1 MSNTKK
7 VKSARALRLFA
18 TLLALCAACLALQI
32 GALALAE
39 APPTQGAGTKEDPY
53 RIGTAQ
59 TLYDFA
65 QWYNSLDFGGS
76 NLANVSVGE
85 IYVRLTADIDL
96 NPGFTFAK
104 GGYTGNGTPVQW
116 TPIGVSVT
124 EPHAFW
130 GVFDGNGHSISGVY
144 INETS
149 DTGATG
155 ATGLFRYVDS
165 YNLTG
170 TVKNLTIKNSYIG
183 SKSHVTGSVAG
194 VNCGTVENCKSS
206 AFVRVD
212 AQQGAV
218 GGIGGVVGSNNN
230 YWAVTKN
237 CTFTGDVTASGAAP
251 YVGGIVGQNFKGYVK
266 RCANS
271 GSVTASVDKVGGIVG
286 SNIPLNTSD
295 NDKKYGEKAFDGKVL
310 DCVNTGSITGTDAVG
325 GIVGYSEIWRTELV
339 PGEIARCENSGR
351 VTATDAK
358 GPAGGIV
365 GYCNDTDVTNCNNYA
380 NVGGGESSVR
390 GGIVGAFHGKAID
403 ACWYSQA
410 ENINS
415 GLAIVGWK
423 AENAQAPTNSGA
435 LSILEPPTDVTA
447 TPGDRQVALSW
458 TAPSNSG
465 GAEITGYK
473 VAYNTVDTAPM
484 QREDWVET
492 GTADVQYT
500 VTGLKNGVPYYF
512 WVKAVNQQIDSAAS
526 ASASATPVGAAA
538 EVSIG
543 DATTSYTSFADA
555 WNAAVAGSSSTT
567 ATVKLLDNWTATMPS
582 GSTTT
587 SFGTGAGFGD
597 GTAESTGYILVPSEK
612 TIILDLN
619 GQTIDR
625 GLTSAVEYGN
635 VITVSGNLTLKDTSA
650 GKKGT
655 ITGGN
660 NSDGGGVYVAG
671 EDSAGGTFTMEG
683 GSIAGNTAGIGGGVY
698 VDGTF
703 NVSGAAKVSG
713 NTETMSGVSAACN
726 VYLNAGK
733 TITVVGE
740 LTGNAS
746 ISVTTG
752 VPLSAENPT
761 VAITGES
768 DKDYSQYFRSD
779 GHNCVV
785 INKKS
790 GEAQVV
796 SLSLAHTVTYQLT
809 NLTSSNQDNAAYNED
824 YTTTLTPNSGYT
836 LPGTVE
842 VTVDGTALTAGTE
855 YTYVGGVINLLGKKV
870 DGAITITAA
879 GVPYTPP
886 APPTA
891 AYVVDEQGNRTAH
904 ESLAQALDAA
914 KAGQGVEMNT
924 DQAAGEVTVGSGVSL
939 NLNGYDLTADKVTLA
954 EGARLVIGD
963 GQRVQVGDAPAQAGS
978 HIAQWLHGG
987 RHRSDEVADSQGLR

>member
-1 MSNTKK
+1 M
-7 VKSARALRLFA
+7 
-18 TLLALCAACLALQI
+18 
-32 GALALAE
+32 
-39 APPTQGAGTKEDPY
+39 
-53 RIGTAQ
+53 
-59 TLYDFA
+59 
-65 QWYNSLDFGGS
+65 
-76 NLANVSVGE
+76 
-85 IYVRLTADIDL
+85 RLTADIDL
-96 NPGFTFAK
+96 NPGFAFTK

-165 YNLTG
+165 YHLTG

-237 CTFTGDVTASGAAP
+237 CTFTGDVTATGAAP

-365 GYCNDTDVTNCNNYA
+365 G
-380 NVGGGESSVR
+380 
-390 GGIVGAFHGKAID
+390 AFHGKAMD

-484 QREDWVET
+484 QREDW
-492 GTADVQYT
+492 
-500 VTGLKNGVPYYF
+500 
-512 WVKAVNQQIDSAAS
+512 
-526 ASASATPVGAAA
+526 
-538 EVSIG
+538 
-543 DATTSYTSFADA
+543 
-555 WNAAVAGSSSTT
+555 
-567 ATVKLLDNWTATMPS
+567 
-582 GSTTT
+582 
-587 SFGTGAGFGD
+587 
-597 GTAESTGYILVPSEK
+597 
-612 TIILDLN
+612 
-619 GQTIDR
+619 
-625 GLTSAVEYGN
+625 
-635 VITVSGNLTLKDTSA
+635 
-650 GKKGT
+650 
-655 ITGGN
+655 
-660 NSDGGGVYVAG
+660 
-671 EDSAGGTFTMEG
+671 
-683 GSIAGNTAGIGGGVY
+683 
-698 VDGTF
+698 
-703 NVSGAAKVSG
+703 
-713 NTETMSGVSAACN
+713 
-726 VYLNAGK
+726 
-733 TITVVGE
+733 
-740 LTGNAS
+740 
-746 ISVTTG
+746 
-752 VPLSAENPT
+752 
-761 VAITGES
+761 
-768 DKDYSQYFRSD
+768 
-779 GHNCVV
+779 
-785 INKKS
+785 
-790 GEAQVV
+790 
-796 SLSLAHTVTYQLT
+796 
-809 NLTSSNQDNAAYNED
+809 
-824 YTTTLTPNSGYT
+824 
-836 LPGTVE
+836 
-842 VTVDGTALTAGTE
+842 
-855 YTYVGGVINLLGKKV
+855 
-870 DGAITITAA
+870 
-879 GVPYTPP
+879 
-886 APPTA
+886 
-891 AYVVDEQGNRTAH
+891 
-904 ESLAQALDAA
+904 
-914 KAGQGVEMNT
+914 
-924 DQAAGEVTVGSGVSL
+924 
-939 NLNGYDLTADKVTLA
+939 
-954 EGARLVIGD
+954 
-963 GQRVQVGDAPAQAGS
+963 
-978 HIAQWLHGG
+978 
-987 RHRSDEVADSQGLR
+987 